1 MDVTVLG
8 GCTDPSADVLKR
20 LREIG
25 VYLIKFETGNDNLI
39 TEGMM
44 RLKLRLT
51 TWDRIRVFNCLI
63 LTSSAFRFKFSELNS
78 S

>member
-1 MDVTVLG
+1 MEVTVLG
-8 GCTDPSADVLKR
+8 GCIDPSADVLKR

-39 TEGMM
+39 TEGIL

-51 TWDRIRVFNCLI
+51 TWDRIRVLPDKI
-63 LTSSAFRFKFSELNS
+63 
-78 S
+78 